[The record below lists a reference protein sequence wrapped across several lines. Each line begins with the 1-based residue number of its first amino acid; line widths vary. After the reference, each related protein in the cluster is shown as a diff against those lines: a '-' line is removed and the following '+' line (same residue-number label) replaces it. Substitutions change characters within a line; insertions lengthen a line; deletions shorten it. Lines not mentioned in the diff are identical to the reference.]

1 MAGGGWQYF
10 ATDAAQTKAVLGEQ
24 FEQPGPVP
32 AETAR
37 TMQAQADVLLNLGN
51 AVDNQLP
58 SKLFDYFAAGKP
70 VLHLCVIEN
79 DPALPYLA
87 RYPLALV
94 LHQGQADAADIL
106 HHWLGEVCGKQLPFG
121 EVCGLFPEL
130 VPQAVAAEFVRWLM

>member
-1 MAGGGWQYF
+1 M
-10 ATDAAQTKAVLGEQ
+10 
-24 FEQPGPVP
+24 P

-87 RYPLALV
+87 PLSAGAGAAQKERRNDGSSRHAATL
-94 LHQGQADAADIL
+94 AD
-106 HHWLGEVCGKQLPFG
+106 
-121 EVCGLFPEL
+121 
-130 VPQAVAAEFVRWLM
+130 